1 MLIQSIGCCCRVM
14 KTSNGDTV
22 SLASFEG
29 EIEWHVVLVPLQIP
43 SLHVTGCCGC
53 CVSCSCRN
61 ATLVWHEMWRV
72 HDMSSCGGSLCVV

>member
-29 EIEWHVVLVPLQIP
+29 EREWHVVLVPLQYP
-43 SLHVTGCCGC
+43 PCTSRDVAGAVCYAVAGMQL
-53 CVSCSCRN
+53 SCARDV
-61 ATLVWHEMWRV
+61 A
-72 HDMSSCGGSLCVV
+72 GA